1 MVRRFVL
8 WFTVATVALLMY
20 RSSRPVRTA
29 AAALLPPVSATP
41 VTIDESSATA
51 QLFVNPSAPGASDA
65 NPGSSTLP
73 LLTIAQAA
81 AMSAKNNQSGVGT
94 HVFIAPGEYRESVTL
109 PPASHSTIAP
119 IIFEAASGGPVII
132 SGSDVWTGWQLSS
145 DSLTYVKSWPYQWG
159 LAPYPNGWQGQVVL
173 MPIVQRR
180 EMIFVNGEPLRQ
192 VLTPAELD
200 FGTFLVQEDQG
211 LVSIRPRQGVA
222 LPLATVEVA
231 VRPVL
236 FSASRQQNL
245 VLRGITFQHGNVALP
260 NGSVQIT
267 NSKNILID
275 RCEFVNNNW
284 IGLQVAEDSNLT
296 VLGSAANANGG
307 EGMDGYQLT
316 NVYLD
321 RDETSRNNWR
331 GAAGGLLGWAPAG
344 AKFTGTHVGLFRN
357 HTALFNLARG
367 LWLDYNNT
375 SITIESAALE
385 SNQNDGLFLE
395 ANEGPVLV
403 NSSSFINNLNSSGL
417 AGANTMDVT
426 IENSVLCGNGLAQVT
441 ITGDYARSVTDWAT
455 NTTTSISIERW
466 TLLGN
471 RIVATAKDKVLLKSP
486 LWQPFLSS
494 YEGDSNVWQSP
505 RAAAFNIGSSLVSFG
520 GWQTLIASDQNSAF
534 SSYAGLRASG
544 AQCGG
549 PF

>member
-1 MVRRFVL
+1 MIRRFVPL
-8 WFTVATVALLMY
+8 FIVAAVALLMY

-41 VTIDESSATA
+41 VTIDESSASA
-51 QLFVNPSAPGASDA
+51 ELYVNPSLPGASDA

-73 LLTIAQAA
+73 LLTIARAA
-81 AMSAKNNQSGVGT
+81 AMSAKNNQRGVGT
-94 HVFIAPGEYRESVTL
+94 HIIIAPGEYRESVTL
-109 PPASHSTIAP
+109 PPAGGTIAP

-132 SGSDVWTGWQLSS
+132 SGSDIWTGWQLAS
-145 DSLTYVKSWPYQWG
+145 DSITYVAPWPYQWG
-159 LAPYPNGWQGQVVL
+159 LAAYPNGWQGQVVL

-192 VLTPAELD
+192 VLTSADLD
-200 FGTFLVQEDQG
+200 FGTFVVQEDQG
-211 LVSIRPRQGVA
+211 LVSIRPSKGVA

-236 FSASRQQNL
+236 FSASGQQNL
-245 VLRGITFQHGNVALP
+245 VLRGITFQHGNAALP
-260 NGSVQIT
+260 DGNMQIT
-267 NSKNILID
+267 NSKNVLID
-275 RCEFVNNNW
+275 GCDFVNNNW

-296 VLGSAANANGG
+296 VLGSTANANGG

-316 NVYLD
+316 NVYLN

-344 AKFTGTHVGLFRN
+344 AKFSGTHIGVFQN
-357 HTALFNLARG
+357 HKALFNLARG
-367 LWLDYNNT
+367 LWFDYNNT
-375 SITIESAALE
+375 SITIQSATLE

-403 NSSSFINNLNSSGL
+403 DSSSSINNLNGSGL

-426 IENSVLCGNGLAQVT
+426 IKNSILCGNGLAQVT

-455 NTTTSISIERW
+455 NTTTSISSERW

-471 RIVATAKDKVLLKSP
+471 RFVATAKDKVLLKSP
-486 LWQPFLSS
+486 SWHPFLSS
-494 YEGDSNVWQSP
+494 YEGDSNVWQSSSDS
-505 RAAAFNIGSSLVSFG
+505 AFNIGSSLVSFG

-534 SSYAGLRASG
+534 SSYTTDLRNNG
-544 AQCGG
+544 AQCRE